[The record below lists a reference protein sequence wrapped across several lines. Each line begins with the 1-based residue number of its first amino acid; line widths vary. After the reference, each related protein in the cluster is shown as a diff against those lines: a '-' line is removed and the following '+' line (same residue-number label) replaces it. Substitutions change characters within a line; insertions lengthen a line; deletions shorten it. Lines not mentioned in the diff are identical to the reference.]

1 MQLLPTAA
9 PTPTLVPSAGE
20 TLVLHPLHTHGDM
33 FVEKV
38 EKLLS
43 RRDLLWGV
51 EMSEIYLCKNLGDKE
66 GAGLQMFT

>member
-1 MQLLPTAA
+1 
-9 PTPTLVPSAGE
+9 
-20 TLVLHPLHTHGDM
+20 M

-43 RRDLLWGV
+43 RRNLLWGV
-51 EMSEIYLCKNLGDKE
+51 EMSESYLYKNLGDKE